1 MIKLPKRPPTL
12 QETKIRQ
19 SKREVGEADS
29 ARRILITDSQLF
41 TEKMTLQENV
51 KLEHAM
57 GVDLRHHD
65 QKHEVGLGW
74 NQEDKGKNETGQ
86 RRHNVYVSSGLF
98 QRSPSMFSSL
108 HHFSCLFFPSAL
120 GLLAMP
126 PCFQASAILH
136 SPTPCVLPV
145 FSICS

>member
-1 MIKLPKRPPTL
+1 ML

-51 KLEHAM
+51 KLERAM
-57 GVDLRHHD
+57 GVDLHHHD

-74 NQEDKGKNETGQ
+74 NQEDKGKIKQGKGGIMCMY
-86 RRHNVYVSSGLF
+86 HLASSKDHPQCSVLYTT
-98 QRSPSMFSSL
+98 PLASSFHQL
-108 HHFSCLFFPSAL
+108 
-120 GLLAMP
+120 
-126 PCFQASAILH
+126 
-136 SPTPCVLPV
+136 
-145 FSICS
+145 